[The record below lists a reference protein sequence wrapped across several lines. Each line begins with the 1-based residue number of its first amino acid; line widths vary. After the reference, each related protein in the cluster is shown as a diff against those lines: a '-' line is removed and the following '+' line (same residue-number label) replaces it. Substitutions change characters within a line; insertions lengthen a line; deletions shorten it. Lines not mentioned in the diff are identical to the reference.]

1 MYFNHHS
8 SHIQYIL
15 ASSSMCWSVP
25 GIRATCMHGDSSDCF
40 VENNS
45 ALTSWHSQGG
55 FLACCLGMTNTGLC
69 STCVSCQYTNAC
81 SFYIDIK
88 MGKTQITAVDHNI
101 LLRFWPSSD
110 AFSRPQGDTK
120 GEIKACFARQAKWG
134 EQHLPPSNGRN
145 SRGQIIN
152 RCLWSDRN
160 HALCWS
166 SRDADSST
174 RSVAERAG
182 GRMLPLPLRTP
193 QGDVLAP
200 RYPKPCGTNP
210 AWKTL
215 AAQTSQRL
223 RPSATR
229 HNART
234 WGRKRICVSAGA
246 NVALS
251 LEKAI
256 SFKADYFH
264 ITPKW
269 STRLQNDVKNASMT
283 KSEGLLFLC
292 ASLSIWKHEL
302 SWSSYENS

>member
-1 MYFNHHS
+1 M
-8 SHIQYIL
+8 
-15 ASSSMCWSVP
+15 
-25 GIRATCMHGDSSDCF
+25 G
-40 VENNS
+40 
-45 ALTSWHSQGG
+45 TSLIVLLKTTLHLLVDTAKGR

-134 EQHLPPSNGRN
+134 EQRLPPSNGRN

-166 SRDADSST
+166 SWDVDSST

-223 RPSATR
+223 LRPSVSSVPVPPDAMQELGAESAFVFLQVQTLLCLWKR
-229 HNART
+229 QSLL
-234 WGRKRICVSAGA
+234 KRIIFTS
-246 NVALS
+246 
-251 LEKAI
+251 
-256 SFKADYFH
+256 H
-264 ITPKW
+264 
-269 STRLQNDVKNASMT
+269 QNDPHA
-283 KSEGLLFLC
+283 
-292 ASLSIWKHEL
+292 
-302 SWSSYENS
+302 